1 MRRSWRQLRLRSL
14 LRHGCGC
21 SLGCSDYRRLCVCRD
36 TQVRAVGTVWA
47 LLAGGAFATI
57 ALTWTLFTHFVGFA
71 ALTILVCHIALCGA
85 LTLGHVAQ
93 VCLWCFGEAELA
105 LLAFTAQC
113 AAAIVLAG
121 PTATAASTTAS
132 AATSITAFAGRVAAF
147 AFTLGS
153 VWALLASG

>member
-47 LLAGGAFATI
+47 LLARTTLATI
-57 ALTWTLFTHFVGFA
+57 AVTWTLFTHLVGITTASVLGLRIA
-71 ALTILVCHIALCGA
+71 ALGA
-85 LTLGHVAQ
+85 LALWHISQ
-93 VCLWCFGEAELA
+93 ICLWCIGESELA
-105 LLAFTAQC
+105 LLAFTGQC
-113 AAAIVLAG
+113 TAAVVLAR
-121 PTATAASTTAS
+121 TTTTAASTTAP
-132 AATSITAFAGRVAAF
+132 AATSIAAFAGRVAAF